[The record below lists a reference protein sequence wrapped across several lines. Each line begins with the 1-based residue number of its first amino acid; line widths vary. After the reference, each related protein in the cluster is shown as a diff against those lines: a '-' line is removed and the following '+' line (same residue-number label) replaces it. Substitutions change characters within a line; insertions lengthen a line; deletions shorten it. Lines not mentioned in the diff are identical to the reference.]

1 MQLWGRRCSKGECF
15 NATMRC
21 YCIIRITRHTN
32 ATDNIGIH
40 QYWFIYI
47 PYKICGVNHCAI
59 HVLIIIDRMPLPAIN
74 SQVRCTVM
82 QNRSCSAR
90 DGFESAVDTCPA
102 SARARPHALTHMLIK
117 LHREMLAAFRL
128 EKLVRRCTAVWIWPL
143 QSTVLASPRTPI
155 HVRAYSK
162 VRLLF
167 RAR

>member
-1 MQLWGRRCSKGECF
+1 MNSTVTDLMQLRGRRCSKGECF

-90 DGFESAVDTCPA
+90 DGLRVLLAHVPPVRAHGRTHWRTCW
-102 SARARPHALTHMLIK
+102 SSCIVKCSPHSGLKSLCAD
-117 LHREMLAAFRL
+117 A
-128 EKLVRRCTAVWIWPL
+128 L
-143 QSTVLASPRTPI
+143 QSEFGR
-155 HVRAYSK
+155 SK
-162 VRLLF
+162 VLY
-167 RAR
+167 